1 MKYLALILTTLFAFF
16 TYTQATITH
25 LTDEN
30 FADLIGKDDEWL
42 IDL

>member
-1 MKYLALILTTLFAFF
+1 MKYLALFLTSLFALFA
-16 TYTQATITH
+16 YVQADITT

-42 IDL
+42 VDL